1 MSKKVRVTFTID
13 EDLNEQWNRVS
24 EKLKINKS
32 AMLRE
37 MLQELLPILDKEQ
50 PREIIRAV
58 INKTAEGQKQIANGL
73 LDFVDDKEFK
83 DE

>member
-1 MSKKVRVTFTID
+1 MANKVRVTFTID
-13 EDLNEQWNRVS
+13 KELNEQWNRVS

-37 MLQELLPILDKEQ
+37 MLEEILPVLDKEE

-58 INKTAEGQKQIANGL
+58 INKSLDNHKEMSNGL
-73 LDFVDDKEFK
+73 LDFIEEKAQNE
-83 DE
+83 